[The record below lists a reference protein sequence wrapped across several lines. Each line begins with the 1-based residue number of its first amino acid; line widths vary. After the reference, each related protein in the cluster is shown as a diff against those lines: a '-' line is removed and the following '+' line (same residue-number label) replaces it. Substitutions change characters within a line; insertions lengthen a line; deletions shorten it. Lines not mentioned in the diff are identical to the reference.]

1 MIDSIKGCGKIS
13 IFCIR
18 SVLDIFDGIDK
29 MIT

>member
-1 MIDSIKGCGKIS
+1 MDSIRECDKIS

-18 SVLDIFDGIDK
+18 SVLDIFDRIDK